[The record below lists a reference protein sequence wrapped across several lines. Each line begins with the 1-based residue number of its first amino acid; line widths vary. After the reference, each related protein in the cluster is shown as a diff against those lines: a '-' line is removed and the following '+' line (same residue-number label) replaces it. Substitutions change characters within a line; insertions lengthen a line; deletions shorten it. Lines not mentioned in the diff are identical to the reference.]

1 MTTRAVTDDRIAVR
15 LLRRDWDA
23 VLFLLR
29 EEEGRAEERVR
40 AVSARDGS
48 DDEFAFEFDGI
59 HELRA
64 IRAAILADVRRE
76 AGL

>member
-1 MTTRAVTDDRIAVR
+1 MTDDRVEVK
-15 LLRRDWDA
+15 LMRRDWDA

-64 IRAAILADVRRE
+64 IRAAILYWLRLAEVT
-76 AGL
+76 A